1 MMRIGNLKIRLII
14 KLSLLVLKKIQ
25 LRIVP
30 NKLKKMKL
38 KLKTVKTYLN
48 SYLKASN
55 MTMTSSLMMII

>member
-1 MMRIGNLKIRLII
+1 MNLRIRLII
-14 KLSLLVLKKIQ
+14 KLGLLVLKKIQ

-30 NKLKKMKL
+30 NQLKKMKQ

-55 MTMTSSLMMII
+55 MTMTSS